1 MQASL
6 TANPE
11 RYAIVAQMLGV
22 KTQGLSPPEAA
33 QQGVAAAK
41 SLIADTGAPLRL
53 RDLGVPRDSLE
64 EMAIAT
70 MEISRLLEVNP
81 KQLTL
86 DDVRQIWIN
95 AW

>member
-1 MQASL
+1 
-6 TANPE
+6 
-11 RYAIVAQMLGV
+11 MLGV
-22 KTQGLSPPEAA
+22 KTQGLSHQEAA

-41 SLIADTGAPLRL
+41 SLIADTGVPLRL

-81 KQLTL
+81 RQLTL
-86 DDVRQIWIN
+86 EDVRQIWIN